1 MKVNYLWRK
10 PDANEQSIERLF
22 GFVRAKINNFDIQ
35 AKDIKATG
43 RGGIKNLLKDIY
55 YFRKMVGKNEIA
67 HITGDVHFAAIALK
81 TNKIIITVHDLG
93 TYRQLPWYRNLIFY
107 IFWIYLPF
115 KKATHI
121 VAISDKTKKEIVK
134 AMPSVAHK
142 VIVIPNCVTIDIEEK
157 TELKGYLKPRVLII
171 GTRENKNIERAIC
184 ALEGL
189 DIELTIVGR
198 LNNEQTNLLAEKKLD
213 YKNSFNVTEN
223 DLIEIYRQSDYL
235 LFPSLYEG
243 FGLPILEA
251 QAQNVLVITSN
262 ISPMKEIC
270 GENSGVLVDPLSVES
285 IRAGITNAL
294 KLSNDDKLAL
304 IKSAK
309 INIEKYT
316 PDLSSRNYMKLYE
329 MINYDFN

>member
-22 GFVRAKINNFDIQ
+22 SFVRAEINNFDIQ

-43 RGGIKNLLKDIY
+43 RGGVKNLLKDIY
-55 YFRKMVGKNEIA
+55 YFRNMVGKNEIA

-93 TYRQLPWYRNLIFY
+93 TYRQFSWYRYLIFY

-115 KKATHI
+115 KRARYI
-121 VAISDKTKKEIVK
+121 VAISDKTKKEIIK
-134 AMPSVAHK
+134 AMPSIAQK
-142 VIVIPNCVTIDIEEK
+142 VIVIPNCITIDIEKK
-157 TELKGYLKPRVLII
+157 TTLKDNLKPKVLII

-189 DIELTIVGR
+189 DVELIIVGK
-198 LNNEQTNLLAEKKLD
+198 LSNEQVNLLNEKKIN
-213 YKNSFNVTEN
+213 YENSFNVTEKE
-223 DLIEIYRQSDYL
+223 LIEIYRQSDYL
-235 LFPSLYEG
+235 LFPSVYEG
-243 FGLPILEA
+243 FGLPIIEA
-251 QAQNVLVITSN
+251 QAQNLLVITSN
-262 ISPMKEIC
+262 VSPMKEIC
-270 GENSGVLVDPLSVES
+270 GEDSGIIVDPLSVES
-285 IRAGITNAL
+285 IRAGINKAL

-329 MINYDFN
+329 MINYDSN